1 MNKLPGGMFAGA
13 LGIAGDCT
21 MLSGLDGMLFPFIA
35 SHSLEER
42 RDPVNVVLVA
52 PVDTSNGLRDATRIG
67 DTRSVAFFG
76 AAPHGGASRHVVSAV
91 ARAVPAEVDVSAAT
105 CTKKP
110 AKTPRTLRP
119 TTIYIRTTASS
130 APCSSRASAQ

>member
-13 LGIAGDCT
+13 PGIAGDCT

-91 ARAVPAEVDVSAAT
+91 ARARGWW
-105 CTKKP
+105 CRCR
-110 AKTPRTLRP
+110 PRCACR
-119 TTIYIRTTASS
+119 
-130 APCSSRASAQ
+130 SRCISGDLHKETRQDP

>member
-91 ARAVPAEVDVSAAT
+91 ARARGWW
-105 CTKKP
+105 CRCR
-110 AKTPRTLRP
+110 PRCACR
-119 TTIYIRTTASS
+119 
-130 APCSSRASAQ
+130 SRCISGDLHKETRQDP